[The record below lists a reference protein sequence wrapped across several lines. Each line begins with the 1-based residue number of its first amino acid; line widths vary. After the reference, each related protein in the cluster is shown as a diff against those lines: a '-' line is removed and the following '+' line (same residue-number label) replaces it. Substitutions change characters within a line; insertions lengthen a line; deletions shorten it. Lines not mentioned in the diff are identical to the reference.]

1 MHPKT
6 FEEIQVGKDDIEDW
20 QFLVDGEDMEVKLI
34 FFNGKVI
41 GRALVVSLISFS
53 FVFISVLHAGA
64 ELPIKYD
71 YVVTAI
77 DENKSR

>member
-6 FEEIQVGKDDIEDW
+6 FEETQVSKDDIEDW

-41 GRALVVSLISFS
+41 GNFM
-53 FVFISVLHAGA
+53 A
-64 ELPIKYD
+64 ELYCFQCLIFMYTLFD
-71 YVVTAI
+71 QERNYLSSTTT
-77 DENKSR
+77 R

>member
-6 FEEIQVGKDDIEDW
+6 FEETQVSKDDIEDW

-41 GRALVVSLISFS
+41 GNFM
-53 FVFISVLHAGA
+53 A
-64 ELPIKYD
+64 ELYCFQCLIFMY
-71 YVVTAI
+71 T
-77 DENKSR
+77 